1 MKKRAVWFLICLLLL
16 ICVPLGF
23 LSANPVQ
30 EFDLNAYRPYLES
43 NPSDIVL
50 GPVATAE
57 EAISA
62 AKGVWM
68 QVYGHTHHAD
78 RVSVYYDET
87 QAVWLLQGHNPLLTF
102 DDGLRIS
109 AIGGEPYMII
119 RQDTGEVL
127 AVWHTR

>member
-1 MKKRAVWFLICLLLL
+1 MKKRAVYFLIGLFLF
-16 ICVPLGF
+16 ICVLLGL

-30 EFDLNAYRPYLES
+30 EFDLNAYSPYLES
-43 NPSDIVL
+43 YPGDIVL

-62 AKGVWM
+62 AKAVWM
-68 QVYGHTHHAD
+68 QIYGHTHHAD
-78 RVSVYYDET
+78 RVSVYYDEV
-87 QAVWLLQGHNPLLTF
+87 QSVWLLQGHNPLLSF
-102 DDGLRIS
+102 DDGFCIV
-109 AIGGEPYMII
+109 IGGEPYIII